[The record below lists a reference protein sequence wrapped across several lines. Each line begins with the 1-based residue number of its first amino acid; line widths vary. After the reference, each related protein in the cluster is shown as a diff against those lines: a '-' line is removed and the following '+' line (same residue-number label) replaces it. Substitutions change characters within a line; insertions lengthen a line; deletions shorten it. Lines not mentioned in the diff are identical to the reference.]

1 MANRLRADP
10 SPPASDG
17 VGAPGRARAVRAP
30 SRVDPANLLG
40 APLRRLR
47 ADWRDPL
54 LRNGYALI
62 VNIGATSLL
71 GFLYWL
77 LAAHL
82 YSRSTV
88 GLGSAAINLMQLLAG
103 IGGQLTV
110 AAALTRFIP
119 RAGAATTRLAVLSYC
134 LAGGAGVLVSLLY
147 FAGLALHLYPATIGH
162 GWLLSLALGG
172 SVTVWCV
179 FALQDAVLTG
189 IRQAV
194 WIPIENGLYGIAKIV
209 MLIALARVA
218 RTYGI
223 FASWTVPALVALLPV
238 NLLIFGRLL
247 PRHVAG
253 LRGEPAG
260 VSFRSMS
267 RFMGGDYLGTIFF
280 MATGALM
287 PALIVARLGA
297 TEAAYWAVSYIIVYA
312 LDLVT
317 VNLGV
322 ALMVEGVTERSKLR
336 AHTVAVVRR
345 IAAIIVPAVV
355 FLVLFAP
362 QVLSVFGQ
370 AYSAKGSGLLR
381 LLSLAVLARAVTSL
395 WISLSRVER
404 RVGVIAFWQGCTF
417 VLVVGL
423 AWWLMGRMGIDG
435 VGVAYLAS
443 QAVVAACLLPSILR
457 ILSKPRAVPAAAE

>member
-1 MANRLRADP
+1 MSENA
-10 SPPASDG
+10 
-17 VGAPGRARAVRAP
+17 
-30 SRVDPANLLG
+30 ANLLT

-47 ADWRDPL
+47 SDWRDPL

-62 VNIGATSLL
+62 VNLGATSVL

-77 LAAHL
+77 LAARL
-82 YSRSTV
+82 YPQSTV

-119 RAGAATTRLAVLSYC
+119 RAGTATTRLAVLSYC
-134 LAGGAGVLVSLLY
+134 LAGGAGVVVSLLY
-147 FAGLALHLYPATIGH
+147 FAGLALHLYPATLGH
-162 GWLLSLALGG
+162 GWVISLALGG

-194 WIPIENGLYGIAKIV
+194 WIPIENGLYGITKII
-209 MLIALARVA
+209 MLVALAPVT
-218 RTYGI
+218 RTFEGI
-223 FASWTVPALVALLPV
+223 FASWTVPAFVALFPV

-247 PRHVAG
+247 PRHAG
-253 LRGEPAG
+253 AHQREVTG
-260 VSFRSMS
+260 VDFRSVT
-267 RFMGGDYLGTIFF
+267 RFMGGDYLGTVFF

-297 TEAAYWAVSYIIVYA
+297 TAASYWAVSYIIIYA

-322 ALMVEGVTERSKLR
+322 ALMVEGVTDRPKLR
-336 AHTVAVVRR
+336 AHTVAVARR
-345 IAAIIVPAVV
+345 IAAIIVPAVA
-355 FLVLFAP
+355 FLLLFAP
-362 QVLSVFGQ
+362 QVLAIYRREYVHGT
-370 AYSAKGSGLLR
+370 GLLR
-381 LLSLAVLARAVTSL
+381 LLALAVLARAVTSL

-423 AWWLMGRMGIDG
+423 SWWLMGRMGIDG
-435 VGVAYLAS
+435 VGVGYLVS

-457 ILSKPRAVPAAAE
+457 ILSKPRTVSAAAE

>member
-1 MANRLRADP
+1 MANRLGARP
-10 SPPASDG
+10 SSFASDG
-17 VGAPGRARAVRAP
+17 AGAPVRARAVRAP
-30 SRVDPANLLG
+30 SRLDPANLLG

-47 ADWRDPL
+47 EDWRDPL

-82 YSRSTV
+82 YPRSAV

-119 RAGAATTRLAVLSYC
+119 RAGTATTRLAVLSYC
-134 LAGGAGVLVSLLY
+134 LAGGAGILVSLLY
-147 FAGLALHLYPATIGH
+147 FAGLALHLYPATLGH

-194 WIPIENGLYGIAKIV
+194 WIPIENGLYGIAKIA
-209 MLIALARVA
+209 MLIALAHVA

-253 LRGEPAG
+253 HRGEPAG

-267 RFMGGDYLGTIFF
+267 RFMGGDYLGTILF

-297 TEAAYWAVSYIIVYA
+297 TEAAYWAVSYVIIYA

-322 ALMVEGVTERSKLR
+322 ALMVEGVTDRSRLR

-345 IAAIIVPAVV
+345 VAAIIVPSVV
-355 FLVLFAP
+355 LLLLFATH
-362 QVLSVFGQ
+362 VLSVFGP
-370 AYSAKGSGLLR
+370 AYAAKGSGLLR

-443 QAVVAACLLPSILR
+443 QAVIAACLLPSILR
-457 ILSKPRAVPAAAE
+457 ILSKPRAVAAAAE